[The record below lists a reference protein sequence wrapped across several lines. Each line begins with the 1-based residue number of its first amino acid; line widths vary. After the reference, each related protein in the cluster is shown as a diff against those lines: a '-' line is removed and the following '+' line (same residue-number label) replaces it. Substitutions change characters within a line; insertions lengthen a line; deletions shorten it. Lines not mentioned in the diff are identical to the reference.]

1 MTSLKKF
8 FVLSA
13 ALALALVGG
22 GTAQA
27 QDFCS
32 VSALNSGVTVRSEG
46 ITELT
51 DEILVSCFRG
61 TVDAFEDFNVTLD
74 VNGGVPITNTIDN
87 TDDKNV
93 DDVVLSMYA
102 EDGNLST
109 IPAVATDTGT
119 LISDSSVRFVF
130 DRPAVPSDGKFRM
143 VIRGLRIN
151 AWAAEGDNVTATV
164 AATGA
169 PILGDAT
176 AIIARPAA
184 GLKTKRDG
192 GPVEGVSCAKSTV
205 IGSGDLDGNDNWT
218 TAELRVE
225 EGFAS
230 AFLSNEVAG
239 EEPGTRLLLSFED
252 IPAGVDVWLRPG
264 HTAESNEFTCND
276 NTLTLHL
283 LTDLDRDGFGIGEK
297 AIPEDADNNYVQVP
311 LAAGAGTA
319 VYEVVES
326 DDGTTEKCD
335 IPVTFTWGDSV
346 SLGTGTMSARFAPVS
361 EKMNASVDSPLI
373 PGGVRF
379 VETGSSSVEAI
390 TIENCSTTLLFPFV
404 TNQAGHDTGIA
415 ISNTSEDAFGTAAH
429 DGSCTIYYHGS
440 TEDGGAA
447 PSEQTSGTIAAGE
460 QLVFLVSAEAPGF
473 QGYLMARCEFQFGHG
488 LAFLNNGAGG
498 VPTYAQSYLAL
509 VVPVQHGDRGV
520 AAGAHEMLGQ

>member
-109 IPAVATDTGT
+109 IPAVATDTGM

-169 PILGDAT
+169 PFLGDAT

-184 GLKTKRDG
+184 GLKTKRNGD
-192 GPVEGVSCAKSTV
+192 PVEGVSCANSTG
-205 IGSGDLDGNDNWT
+205 IGSGDLDNDDNWT
-218 TAELRVE
+218 TTELRVE
-225 EGFAS
+225 EGFTS
-230 AFLSNEVAG
+230 AFLSNEVANPG
-239 EEPGTRLLLSFED
+239 PGTRLLLSFED

-264 HTAESNEFTCND
+264 HTGRANELACND
-276 NTLTLHL
+276 TSLELQL
-283 LTDLDRDGFGIGEK
+283 LTGLDRDGFGIGEK

-311 LAAGAGTA
+311 LRAGAGTA

-335 IPVTFTWGDSV
+335 IPVTFTWTSASV
-346 SLGTGTMSARFAPVS
+346 GLGTGTMSASFAPVS
-361 EKMNASVDSPLI
+361 ERMNASVDSPLI
-373 PGGVRF
+373 LGGVRF
-379 VETGSSSVEAI
+379 VQTGSSVEAI
-390 TIENCSTTLLFPFV
+390 TIEECSTTLLFPFV

-415 ISNTSEDAFGTAAH
+415 ISNTSEDAFGTSPH

-488 LAFLNNGAGG
+488 LAFLTNGAGG

-509 VVPVQHGDRGV
+509 VVPVSHDDRGV